1 MKFSELT
8 KPELEKILENANF
21 TEEEVRIFKLLS
33 RNFTQKEIAHRLS
46 MSTRTLE
53 RRVRNIKNKIERVVN
68 EWN

>member
-1 MKFSELT
+1 MKFSDFT
-8 KPELEKILENANF
+8 KPELERIIENANF
-21 TEEEVRIFKLLS
+21 TEEEARIFRLLS

>member
-1 MKFSELT
+1 MKFSDFT
-8 KPELEKILENANF
+8 KPELERITENANF
-21 TEEEVRIFKLLS
+21 TEEEARIFRLLS

>member
-1 MKFSELT
+1 MKFSDFT
-8 KPELEKILENANF
+8 KPELERIIENANF
-21 TEEEVRIFKLLS
+21 TEEEVRIFMLLS

>member
-8 KPELEKILENANF
+8 KPELERIVENANF
-21 TEEEVRIFKLLS
+21 TEEEVRIFRLLS
-33 RNFTQKEIAHRLS
+33 RDFTQKEIAHRLS

-53 RRVRNIKNKIERVVN
+53 RRVRNIKNKIKRVVN

>member
-1 MKFSELT
+1 MRFSDFT
-8 KPELEKILENANF
+8 KPELEEIVENANF
-21 TEEEVRIFKLLS
+21 TEEEDRIFMLLS
-33 RNFTQKEIAHRLS
+33 RNFSQKEIAHRLS